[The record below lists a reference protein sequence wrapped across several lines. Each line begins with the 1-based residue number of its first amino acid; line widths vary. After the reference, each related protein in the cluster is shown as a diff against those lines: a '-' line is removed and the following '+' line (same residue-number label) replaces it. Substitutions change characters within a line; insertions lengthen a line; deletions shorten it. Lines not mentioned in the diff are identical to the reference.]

1 MNVARTYKT
10 LSLSLPPVVVQELT
24 VMGERMKCTGARVA
38 AEIVLREVEAR
49 ARPQEGSGGNR
60 RCLTALVSAGAK
72 LDIAARLVREAIVDV
87 AGSGLLPLEEA
98 QKIPLDIA
106 MYLRR
111 VTYAIELIP
120 RDEGDRAP

>member
-10 LSLSLPPVVVQELT
+10 LSLSLPPVVVQELA
-24 VMGERMKCTGARVA
+24 VLGGRMKCTGARVA
-38 AEIVLREVEAR
+38 VEIVLREVEAR
-49 ARPQEGSGGNR
+49 ARPQEWSGGNR
-60 RCLTALVSAGAK
+60 RCLTALVSAGTK

-87 AGSGLLPLEEA
+87 AGSRLLPLEEA

-111 VTYAIELIP
+111 VTSAIEMIP
-120 RDEGDRAP
+120 RDEGDRNP